1 MRVITGLA
9 RGRRLET
16 LPGEE
21 TRPTAERVK
30 EALFSILQFEIEGR
44 RVLDLFAGSGQ
55 LGIEALSRGAESCVF
70 VDKNPAAV
78 EVIRRNLRACGL
90 YEHTQV
96 LAADAAGYLA
106 RRSGRFDIAL
116 LDPPY
121 ASGLAAALL
130 EPTAACMNPGGVI
143 VCETDASQA
152 LPEQAGAF
160 RLIRVYRYGKVLLHL
175 YRAQAD

>member
-1 MRVITGLA
+1 M
-9 RGRRLET
+9 
-16 LPGEE
+16 
-21 TRPTAERVK
+21 
-30 EALFSILQFEIEGR
+30 
-44 RVLDLFAGSGQ
+44 
-55 LGIEALSRGAESCVF
+55 
-70 VDKNPAAV
+70 

-130 EPTAACMNPGGVI
+130 QPTAACMNPGGVI
-143 VCETDASQA
+143 VCETDTSQT

-160 RLIRVYRYGKVLLHL
+160 RLMRVYRYGKVLLHL

>member
-1 MRVITGLA
+1 M
-9 RGRRLET
+9 
-16 LPGEE
+16 
-21 TRPTAERVK
+21 
-30 EALFSILQFEIEGR
+30 
-44 RVLDLFAGSGQ
+44 
-55 LGIEALSRGAESCVF
+55 
-70 VDKNPAAV
+70 V

-106 RRSGRFDIAL
+106 RRSERFDIAL

-121 ASGLAAALL
+121 ASGAGGGAAGAHRRVH
-130 EPTAACMNPGGVI
+130 EPRRGDS

-160 RLIRVYRYGKVLLHL
+160 RLIRVYRVRQGAAAPVPRPGGLTALPGEKKGMDV
-175 YRAQAD
+175 